1 MFSLKRGL
9 YNVCRAILAGRN
21 AILLYYYPLNFFRH
35 IKKVGL
41 NQGGSFGVLICHKV
55 KSNTCILFCSAMSK
69 KFLYN

>member
-21 AILLYYYPLNFFRH
+21 AILLYYCPLNFFRH

-41 NQGGSFGVLICHKV
+41 NQGGSFLIF
-55 KSNTCILFCSAMSK
+55 SF
-69 KFLYN
+69 FYNIGRFV